1 MQECKLVYNIRTNDK
16 GSDNFGLIVQ
26 KTLSFETFSDAVIHS
41 RIIANTNM
49 NLVGKPTI
57 VLTEK

>member
-1 MQECKLVYNIRTNDK
+1 MQEYKLVYSVRTNTKDSDK
-16 GSDNFGLIVQ
+16 FGLIVQ
-26 KTLSFETFSDAVIHS
+26 KTLNFESFSDAVAQS

>member
-1 MQECKLVYNIRTNDK
+1 MQECKLVYSVRTNTKDSDK
-16 GSDNFGLIVQ
+16 FGLIVQ
-26 KTLSFETFSDAVIHS
+26 KTLNFESFSDAVAQS